1 MESLADILESDLTE
15 AVEVKNH
22 RSLHRYITLLT
33 ENLVQQKS
41 NDKEHSEFREAII
54 RIDTRIEEGF
64 RRMDERFAGVDKR
77 FESLQKAMDERFES
91 LQRSMDERF
100 AAVDKRFESLQRSM
114 DERFAGVDKRF
125 ESVDKRFDDMNK
137 RFTMLVSFM
146 SLGFVLLATLM
157 SVYQFLG

>member
-15 AVEVKNH
+15 AVEVKNP

-33 ENLVQQKS
+33 ENLVQRRS

-77 FESLQKAMDERFES
+77 F
-91 LQRSMDERF
+91 SMMF
-100 AAVDKRFESLQRSM
+100 
-114 DERFAGVDKRF
+114 
-125 ESVDKRFDDMNK
+125 
-137 RFTMLVSFM
+137 SFM
-146 SLGFVLLATLM
+146 SLGFILLATLM